1 MSLSPIS
8 GNGDVAVQISLA
20 NFSVCGRISDTPFWL
35 TSSRWCW
42 GVILRCCV
50 IATVCD
56 LNELRYLYVHANIQQ
71 ALVLT
76 SVAFWIYRI
85 GQGIF
90 DRVVY
95 QLLFVSSRW
104 RRMLYGCNLL
114 DFLSH
119 VARFAFI
126 HDWFE
131 FALMLLTCWRD
142 AARSS
147 VQLLRIVVWYGKLY
161 RALDLSQ
168 WFVDFP
174 HKLTNSLFCC
184 LATALFRFRI
194 RVLIISSRKNFW
206 MAD

>member
-8 GNGDVAVQISLA
+8 SNGDVAVQISLT

-56 LNELRYLYVHANIQQ
+56 LNELRYLYVYANIQQ

-76 SVAFWIYRI
+76 SVAFWIYSI
-85 GQGIF
+85 GRVIF
-90 DRVVY
+90 DWGLY
-95 QLLFVSSRW
+95 QLLFISSRR
-104 RRMLYGCNLL
+104 RRMLCGCNLL

-131 FALMLLTCWRD
+131 FALILLTRWRD

-147 VQLLRIVVWYGKLY
+147 VKFLRIVVWYGKLY
-161 RALDLSQ
+161 WALDLSQ
-168 WFVDFP
+168 RLVDFP
-174 HKLTNSLFCC
+174 HKLTNSLFCR
-184 LATALFRFRI
+184 LATALFGFRI

-206 MAD
+206 VAD

>member
-85 GQGIF
+85 GHGIF

-168 WFVDFP
+168 RLVDLA